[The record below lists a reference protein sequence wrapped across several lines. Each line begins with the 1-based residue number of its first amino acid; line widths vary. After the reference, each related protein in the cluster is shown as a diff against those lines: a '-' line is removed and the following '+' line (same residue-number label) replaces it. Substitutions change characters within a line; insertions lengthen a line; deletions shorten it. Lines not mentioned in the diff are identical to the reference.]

1 MQTGAQISTQRPTLI
16 SKHGV
21 CYLFSLK
28 NCFLIVI
35 RVCHVISNI
44 KAVQKRQ
51 HLFSDDRREGEN
63 KCLLTENSK
72 IQ

>member
-1 MQTGAQISTQRPTLI
+1 M
-16 SKHGV
+16 SKSEATAAFQNIGV

-35 RVCHVISNI
+35 RVCRAISNI

-51 HLFSDDRREGEN
+51 YLFSDDRRGE
-63 KCLLTENSK
+63 K
-72 IQ
+72 IRYQIPS